1 MSTCIAVDT
10 EPVIGGG
17 QCVPQPE
24 VIPTTDTTV
33 MIGSSA
39 YIVDGYDLTVTC
51 NVTSGT
57 SPVNISWYRNGVLD
71 SSKQNMPNIT
81 IPNMDFTKIMVQCT
95 PVELRMLQDM
105 MKSSLVLMCLVSSS

>member
-1 MSTCIAVDT
+1 MSTHIAVDT

-57 SPVNISWYRNGVLD
+57 PPVNISWYRNGVLD

-81 IPNMDFTKIMVQCT
+81 IPNMDFTKDNGAVYTCRAENVT
-95 PVELRMLQDM
+95 GYDEEFTSVNVFG
-105 MKSSLVLMCLVSSS
+105 K